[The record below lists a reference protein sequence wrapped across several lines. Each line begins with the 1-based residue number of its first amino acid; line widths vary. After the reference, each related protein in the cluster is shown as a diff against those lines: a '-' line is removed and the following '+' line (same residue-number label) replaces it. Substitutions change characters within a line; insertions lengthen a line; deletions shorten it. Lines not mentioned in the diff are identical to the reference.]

1 MPVMALT
8 MLLNTVV
15 TPTPNACTATIAT
28 TAINAATME
37 YSTIVWPR
45 SPASRS
51 RRVHRV
57 CMGLTSSPRPCP
69 AVRLLTA
76 EAEELRPGGI
86 EKHHQEH
93 REDEQRHRE
102 EHAHGAL
109 ATLLQEPRP
118 LPVAH
123 RLGPRPHSPAQR
135 RPPRRGTSRSKKP
148 PAAPNGGRSSRSSA
162 DDLNSAEPLLRAL
175 ASIS

>member
-51 RRVHRV
+51 RSVHRV
-57 CMGLTSSPRPCP
+57 CMGLTSFLWPCLS
-69 AVRLLTA
+69 VRLSAA
-76 EAEELRPGGI
+76 EAEELRPGGV
-86 EKHHQEH
+86 EKHNQEH
-93 REDEQRHRE
+93 WEDEHRHGE

-123 RLGPRPHSPAQR
+123 RLGQTQPRPAPGQ
-135 RPPRRGTSRSKKP
+135 PPLQGRLPGVRDP
-148 PAAPNGGRSSRSSA
+148 PPIG
-162 DDLNSAEPLLRAL
+162 
-175 ASIS
+175 